1 MPTSDAFALF
11 LITSIIIIAIPGPS
25 VVFAVGRTLA
35 LGRSAGLVTVI
46 ANAIGT
52 SVWVI
57 FAAFG
62 LASLLAFAPGLLTF
76 IKLAGAIY
84 LAYLGLQT
92 IRGARQEHAN
102 ISSAIE
108 VAKSN
113 SQIFREGFL
122 VGLSNPKV
130 AVFFTAVLP
139 QFINPDGDFIFQ
151 FLLLGLIF
159 EVLGVVGDSLW
170 VIGAARVRTWIL
182 SSDTRLV
189 KIIMVGGALII
200 AVAGWL
206 LFETIGTNPK

>member
-1 MPTSDAFALF
+1 MPTGDAFALF

-35 LGRSAGLVTVI
+35 LGRSAGLVTVA

-52 SVWVI
+52 SAWVL

-62 LASLLAFAPGLLTF
+62 LAGLLAIAPSLLTF
-76 IKLAGAIY
+76 VKLAGTLY
-84 LAYLGLQT
+84 LAYLGVQT
-92 IRGARQEHAN
+92 IRGARREHQ
-102 ISSAIE
+102 AINSFSE
-108 VAKSN
+108 TAKPN
-113 SQIFREGFL
+113 RQIFREGFL

-139 QFINPDGDFIFQ
+139 QFINPEGNFILQ

-159 EVLGVVGDSLW
+159 EVLGVAGDSLW
-170 VIGAARVRTWIL
+170 VIGAAKVRTWIL
-182 SSDTRLV
+182 SSEARLAR
-189 KIIMVGGALII
+189 IITVGGLLII

-206 LFETIGTNPK
+206 LFETLGAIPK